1 MLHVGMGADAGG
13 LRSFGESKGIRTF
26 AYGALG
32 EPGPSEELLSN
43 PTLRKIGKA
52 HGGRSPEEV
61 ALRWVLQT
69 GAACSVRPTT
79 NFGLGFSKCEEGTA
93 CAAGLDARAHAFD
106 WSLSTAEMAQLSA
119 LTSPAGNPTLFSS
132 TGCPDSFFAPK

>member
-69 GAACSVRPTT
+69 GAACSVRTPDRESIGATLTPRLIIEVTT
-79 NFGLGFSKCEEGTA
+79 QTGLNGCSRP
-93 CAAGLDARAHAFD
+93 L
-106 WSLSTAEMAQLSA
+106 
-119 LTSPAGNPTLFSS
+119 LTS
-132 TGCPDSFFAPK
+132 